1 MSYEISH
8 LYEFDSFHLD
18 PVEHQ
23 LLRDG
28 VSVPL
33 TPKVFDTLRVLVER
47 SGHLVEKEELMNLVW
62 ADAFVEEANL
72 ARCVHTL
79 RKALGEEQGGKR
91 YIETVPKRGYRFVAD
106 VRVIENSSTNVKL
119 SGEAEEE
126 RQKRSPAMIEAVQP
140 ATPPGNDASAN
151 DSAPASRVRV
161 VPTPALAGP
170 PRRLR
175 TSMFIVPLAL
185 VVAAIGA
192 YLSATTSRQ
201 TIIDKTPITSI
212 AVLPFVNVSADP
224 ETEYLSDGI
233 SEGLIN
239 SLSQLPGLKVIARS
253 SSFKYKGKAAD
264 PQEVSRLLGV
274 AAIVTG
280 RVLQR
285 DGQLQISVELMD
297 AREGTQVWGNQYN
310 RRRADLLAAQAEL
323 SGEIARQLRL
333 KLTPVN
339 QQQLTKRET
348 VNAEAYE
355 LVLRGRA
362 QREKGSPEN
371 LKRAVELFKSA
382 ISIDPSYALPH
393 AELSIIYGLLTSSN
407 LLNPKEYR
415 PQAQAEA
422 RQALALD
429 ANLADAHY
437 AMANV
442 EMDIWNWPAAAAA
455 FDRALE
461 LNPSL
466 ARARW
471 RHALYL
477 SIMGQHD
484 QAIAEIERARE
495 LNPLSPRFK
504 AYVSIMLL
512 NAHRIDEGIKVLQNT
527 LALDPNS
534 REALTGLGYAYL
546 AKGMYA
552 EAISYY
558 QKAIKLGYT
567 GTSTQIY
574 LGAAYARGGERNKA
588 LAILKRLQTSK
599 EYVSPGELTVLYVA
613 LGQREE
619 AFASLE
625 RAYAERDVQLGGLG
639 HEPGFDPLRSDPR
652 FINLMQRVGLPL

>member
-1 MSYEISH
+1 
-8 LYEFDSFHLD
+8 
-18 PVEHQ
+18 
-23 LLRDG
+23 
-28 VSVPL
+28 
-33 TPKVFDTLRVLVER
+33 
-47 SGHLVEKEELMNLVW
+47 
-62 ADAFVEEANL
+62 
-72 ARCVHTL
+72 
-79 RKALGEEQGGKR
+79 
-91 YIETVPKRGYRFVAD
+91 
-106 VRVIENSSTNVKL
+106 
-119 SGEAEEE
+119 
-126 RQKRSPAMIEAVQP
+126 
-140 ATPPGNDASAN
+140 
-151 DSAPASRVRV
+151 
-161 VPTPALAGP
+161 
-170 PRRLR
+170 
-175 TSMFIVPLAL
+175 
-185 VVAAIGA
+185 
-192 YLSATTSRQ
+192 
-201 TIIDKTPITSI
+201 
-212 AVLPFVNVSADP
+212 
-224 ETEYLSDGI
+224 
-233 SEGLIN
+233 
-239 SLSQLPGLKVIARS
+239 
-253 SSFKYKGKAAD
+253 
-264 PQEVSRLLGV
+264 
-274 AAIVTG
+274 
-280 RVLQR
+280 
-285 DGQLQISVELMD
+285 MD

-339 QQQLTKRET
+339 QQQLTKRDT

-639 HEPGFDPLRSDPR
+639 HEPGFDPVRSDPR